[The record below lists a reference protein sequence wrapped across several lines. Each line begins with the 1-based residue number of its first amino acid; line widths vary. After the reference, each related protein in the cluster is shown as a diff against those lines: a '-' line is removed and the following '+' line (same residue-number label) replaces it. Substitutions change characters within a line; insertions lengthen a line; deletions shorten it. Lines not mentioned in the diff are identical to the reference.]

1 MSEPLT
7 SNEIE
12 NVLSSIRR
20 LVSSELRPSLK
31 PPVNGPAVD
40 KLLLTPSLRVVSDEA
55 REAQAAGDAAGAPS
69 MAQPGGE
76 EMTELWSAGTE
87 INADPEVFFGEA
99 APLGRTRG
107 GEEYDDMGLA
117 EGGNGLRVVIDS
129 LAAATVPAGDD
140 ALRHQD
146 DAGAESDR
154 TLLASIPE
162 VDWAEG
168 GDAWAGEDVI
178 SYPAAPAAVAEPS
191 AAPAA
196 AAKPA
201 LSEEPLARA
210 WADRAE
216 AEITAELGRED
227 TAPAGRA
234 PVTVAEAALADSD
247 DEIED
252 SWIDEELLRDLVR
265 TIIREELAGTLGER
279 ITRNVRKLVRL
290 ELNRSL
296 TSRDFE

>member
-55 REAQAAGDAAGAPS
+55 REAQAAAAAGAPPT
-69 MAQPGGE
+69 AQPGGE

-117 EGGNGLRVVIDS
+117 EGGTGLRVVIDS

-140 ALRHQD
+140 ALPVVR
-146 DAGAESDR
+146 
-154 TLLASIPE
+154 
-162 VDWAEG
+162 
-168 GDAWAGEDVI
+168 
-178 SYPAAPAAVAEPS
+178 
-191 AAPAA
+191 
-196 AAKPA
+196 
-201 LSEEPLARA
+201 AR
-210 WADRAE
+210 D
-216 AEITAELGRED
+216 
-227 TAPAGRA
+227 
-234 PVTVAEAALADSD
+234 
-247 DEIED
+247 
-252 SWIDEELLRDLVR
+252 
-265 TIIREELAGTLGER
+265 
-279 ITRNVRKLVRL
+279 
-290 ELNRSL
+290 
-296 TSRDFE
+296 